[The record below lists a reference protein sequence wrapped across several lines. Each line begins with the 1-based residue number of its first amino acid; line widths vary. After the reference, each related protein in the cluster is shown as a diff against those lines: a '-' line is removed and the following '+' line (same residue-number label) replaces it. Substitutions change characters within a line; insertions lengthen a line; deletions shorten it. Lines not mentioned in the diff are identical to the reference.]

1 MTPTAFRLVP
11 CVNLWSR
18 GASPGLSVAH
28 FRGGY
33 PTPKPLLPNWS
44 PSDVFLRSLDPPVWL
59 NPQDDRDTDYNKDT
73 EPGIAPL
80 WLPFSLFCEPHNCM
94 ACIRGDSKVGI
105 HLRGPAHTA
114 DLADGEGQEGEEG
127 EWQKRSYLQYP
138 RVKSIVFIWYQFTT
152 KVMWWHFT
160 CRVV

>member
-59 NPQDDRDTDYNKDT
+59 NPQDDRDTDYNEDT

-94 ACIRGDSKVGI
+94 ACIRGDSKV
-105 HLRGPAHTA
+105 
-114 DLADGEGQEGEEG
+114 DLLTPPTSLMERAKKVKKESDRNVLTSSTHVSSQLY
-127 EWQKRSYLQYP
+127 SYGTNSQRKLCDD
-138 RVKSIVFIWYQFTT
+138 TL
-152 KVMWWHFT
+152 HAE
-160 CRVV
+160 